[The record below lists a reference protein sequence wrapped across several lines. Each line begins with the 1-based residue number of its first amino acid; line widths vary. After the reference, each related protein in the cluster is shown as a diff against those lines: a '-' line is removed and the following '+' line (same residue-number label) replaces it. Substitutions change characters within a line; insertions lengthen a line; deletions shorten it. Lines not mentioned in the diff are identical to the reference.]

1 VIISRTPFRVSLFGG
16 GTDYPDWIREHGGA
30 VLGMAINKYCYIT
43 ARPLPPF
50 FGHKH
55 RIVYSVIEAVQE
67 IAEIKH
73 PAVRAVF
80 SEMGVTH
87 GLEIHHNGD
96 LPARSGLGSSSSFTV
111 GLLNT
116 LYALQGRRRTKAA
129 LAAEATRIEQEVIG
143 ESVGCQDQ
151 LWAAYGGLN
160 RIDFT
165 RDRGISVKPVILS
178 AARRR
183 ELVGSLLLVFS
194 GLSRFSSEVA
204 QQKISN
210 ISRNEHQL
218 LALLRMVDD
227 AMEVMVDEGE
237 PIHRIGELLH
247 ESWMLK
253 RGLATSVTN
262 DRVDEIYQ
270 AAMAAG
276 ATGGK
281 LLGAGGGGFLAFVM
295 RPERRAAVSNA
306 LRGLIQVSVDL
317 DHDGSRIMVYEPNDV
332 DEPDDYAPFRTASF
346 PENH

>member
-1 VIISRTPFRVSLFGG
+1 MIISRTPFRVSLFGG

-43 ARPLPPF
+43 ARRFPPF
-50 FGHKH
+50 FEHRH

-67 IAEIKH
+67 TAQIEH

-80 SEMGVTH
+80 SELGVTQ

-116 LYALQGRRRTKAA
+116 LYALQGRIRTKAA
-129 LAAEATRIEQEVIG
+129 LAAEATRIELEVIG

-160 RIDFT
+160 RIDFGS
-165 RDRGISVKPVILS
+165 DRGISVKPLILS

-204 QQKISN
+204 QQKIN
-210 ISRNEHQL
+210 NLSRNEHQL
-218 LALLRMVDD
+218 LALRQMVDD
-227 AMEVMVDEGE
+227 AMELMVDERQ

-262 DRVDEIYQ
+262 DRVDEIYH

-276 ATGGK
+276 AAGGK
-281 LLGAGGGGFLAFVM
+281 LLGAGGGGFLAFII
-295 RPERRAAVSNA
+295 RPERRAAVNNA
-306 LRGLIQVSVDL
+306 LRGLIQVSVDI
-317 DHDGSRIMVYEPNDV
+317 DPDGSRIMVYEPNDV
-332 DEPDDYAPFRTASF
+332 DEPDEDEPLRSLL
-346 PENH
+346 PEGR